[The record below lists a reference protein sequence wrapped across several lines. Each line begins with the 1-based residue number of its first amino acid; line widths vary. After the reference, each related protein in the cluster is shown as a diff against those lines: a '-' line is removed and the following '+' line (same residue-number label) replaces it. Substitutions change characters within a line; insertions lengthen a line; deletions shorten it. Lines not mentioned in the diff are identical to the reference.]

1 MELSEVTQTKLEE
14 LNEMSVTDDKFK
26 DSANAVCNLMETQAK
41 IENQKKDIKSKIWM
55 GILTA
60 AGLITPFIMNALNNK
75 HDDEILE
82 KTFAYEKD
90 GVILSSGGKHAL
102 NSVFRK
108 H

>member
-1 MELSEVTQTKLEE
+1 MELKEVTQAKLEE
-14 LNEMSVTDDKFK
+14 LNEMSVTDEKFK
-26 DSANAVCNLMETQAK
+26 DSANAVCNLIETQSK
-41 IENQKKDIKSKIWM
+41 IDNQKKDFKSKIWM

>member
-1 MELSEVTQTKLEE
+1 MELSEVTQAKLEE
-14 LNEMSVTDDKFK
+14 LNGMSVKDEKFK
-26 DSANAVCNLMETQAK
+26 DSANAVCNLIETQSK
-41 IENQKKDIKSKIWM
+41 IDNQKKDFKSKIWM

-60 AGLITPFIMNALNNK
+60 AGLITPFIMKALDNK